1 MSFSGIN
8 FKMIYK
14 NSFTSLS
21 LDILTYQAINAKH
34 FKKGIYSMSYATYDI
49 SQTKCQSFL
58 YHQNFPLSL
67 TFSLP
72 PRSTLLSHLL
82 YKIVRLDPAY
92 NF

>member
-1 MSFSGIN
+1 MSFSGIK

-14 NSFTSLS
+14 QFGSFTS
-21 LDILTYQAINAKH
+21 LDILTYQAINAKR
-34 FKKGIYSMSYATYDI
+34 FKKGIYSMSYVAYATYDI

-72 PRSTLLSHLL
+72 PRSTLHSFIPSPL
-82 YKIVRLDPAY
+82 
-92 NF
+92 